1 MCFAQSRPIAKI
13 ASTCAAT
20 TTFVIEDPVESAKSE
35 ANSEASSFLLSR
47 LIVWTFYG
55 SSPQH
60 PIRHLPHR
68 PRRVIRSKPQR
79 RRQLNI
85 PPPQTNRPP
94 LNRQIH
100 HPLLPN
106 PSPDPPR
113 RHLQP
118 NRVPLPRLKRKV
130 VPRLIVRRI
139 PPVDARNPHNIP
151 APPPGHQRRK
161 RFPHTKR
168 QTRKEVPPGPPHP
181 LEPNLVVHLRKRPAP
196 SHPGQR
202 SPGRQNDLSSL
213 LLHRPLPRKR
223 SLPPLP
229 CQRLPRPHLRLRRQS
244 PCHNQAQQ
252 TRPSHASKSITR
264 PRSDTRTQRTQ
275 RCASPRPRARS
286 KLAPRPALTQT
297 PPAPSTAKRRT
308 PPGINFAQRHRA
320 PDCGSRKP
328 RSC

>member
-151 APPPGHQRRK
+151 APRSPAS
-161 RFPHTKR
+161 
-168 QTRKEVPPGPPHP
+168 QTIPPH
-181 LEPNLVVHLRKRPAP
+181 ETSN
-196 SHPGQR
+196 SQR
-202 SPGRQNDLSSL
+202 SPPRPAASPRTESRSSSSETP
-213 LLHRPLPRKR
+213 RPKSPRSKEPRPSKR
-223 SLPPLP
+223 SLLPPASPSPSAETESPSTPLP
-229 CQRLPRPHLRLRRQS
+229 
-244 PCHNQAQQ
+244 
-252 TRPSHASKSITR
+252 
-264 PRSDTRTQRTQ
+264 
-275 RCASPRPRARS
+275 
-286 KLAPRPALTQT
+286 APAT
-297 PPAPSTAKRRT
+297 PPPPIAPPIPLPQSSPA
-308 PPGINFAQRHRA
+308 N
-320 PDCGSRKP
+320 
-328 RSC
+328 